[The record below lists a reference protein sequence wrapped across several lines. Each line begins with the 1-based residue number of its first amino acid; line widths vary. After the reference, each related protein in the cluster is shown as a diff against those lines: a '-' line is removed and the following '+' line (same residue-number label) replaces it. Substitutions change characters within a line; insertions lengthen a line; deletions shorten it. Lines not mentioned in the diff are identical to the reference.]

1 VLRENA
7 RWCQLY
13 VYCSFGGHIPD
24 FNPVL
29 WIYSVFVI
37 FPICPIVIVHHES
50 VISIL
55 VGGQIGYVV
64 FPEIS
69 RNFLNINSLTVWLLY
84 ANSSWTV
91 CWCSAKVDGVSVWCW
106 EVLCFSVVGDVTQC
120 VCRSSLVWCGRYPAV
135 ALHSFISI
143 VAMQCHFSETVSRM
157 YESLQWTLLYQW
169 WLCQIWWGLKKR
181 MPLPSSLPVL
191 YRGKLGK
198 YVVVRSFTCYA
209 RSCSLWNLFGSFHL
223 LGPVL
228 FLSVRVRARSIC
240 EMCEC
245 PSWSLFSVVWWY
257 RIFCHFPLRDPDSLH
272 SVIWISLCSQ
282 SVHERLRVQFVRFL
296 LFFPF
301 SRWGYIVIF
310 HSHFCWRHMVG
321 VSSLPGLFRTSF
333 VWVVLT

>member
-1 VLRENA
+1 MLRENA

-209 RSCSLWNLFGSFHL
+209 RSCSLWNL
-223 LGPVL
+223 LGFCCSL
-228 FLSVRVRARSIC
+228 KSARF
-240 EMCEC
+240 
-245 PSWSLFSVVWWY
+245 SLFVFVLVRSVKCVNV
-257 RIFCHFPLRDPDSLH
+257 HRDLS
-272 SVIWISLCSQ
+272 
-282 SVHERLRVQFVRFL
+282 FL
-296 LFFPF
+296 LFDDIVF
-301 SRWGYIVIF
+301 SVIF
-310 HSHFCWRHMVG
+310 HSETQTVYILSFEFPSVR
-321 VSSLPGLFRTSF
+321 SLSMSVCECSLSAFYCFFLFLAGDILSFSTRTF
-333 VWVVLT
+333 VDVIW